1 MCLLEIHLC
10 LGMIKVCMAPS
21 KMPPDKLKPIEK
33 TNLIIDAFPCSADV
47 DAFDSSLTD
56 MSRSFKSM
64 YKKNEIK
71 KMVHK
76 KRLKSVIHAG
86 WKRKKSEYPHKESNL
101 RILRSDSL
109 P

>member
-1 MCLLEIHLC
+1 
-10 LGMIKVCMAPS
+10 
-21 KMPPDKLKPIEK
+21 
-33 TNLIIDAFPCSADV
+33 
-47 DAFDSSLTD
+47 
-56 MSRSFKSM
+56 M

-109 P
+109 PWSYVEVETVN